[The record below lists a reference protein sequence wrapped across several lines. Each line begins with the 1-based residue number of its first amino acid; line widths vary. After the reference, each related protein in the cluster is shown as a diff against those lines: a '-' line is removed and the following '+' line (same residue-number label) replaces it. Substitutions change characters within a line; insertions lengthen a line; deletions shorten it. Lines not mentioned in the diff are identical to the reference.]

1 MKQLLILIILAAAT
15 HMANGQGAKQY
26 DSLILLNNKYKT
38 PIGCKAKTAYQLK
51 CDNYTI
57 QWFYMSDGIMKM
69 LPDTIV
75 SQLERQKKAF
85 NKEMINPYI
94 LDQVMKG
101 YKISYESEGS
111 MQYQIIAYGIVNE
124 QPILVQLS
132 LDNEPRNN
140 DDIPEFARQIIK
152 LTP

>member
-1 MKQLLILIILAAAT
+1 MKQLLVLIILAAT
-15 HMANGQGAKQY
+15 HIANGQAAKQY

-38 PIGCKAKTAYQLK
+38 PIGCTAKTSYQLK
-51 CDNYTI
+51 CDNYSI

-75 SQLERQKKAF
+75 SQLERQKQAF
-85 NKEMINPYI
+85 HKEMINPYI

-111 MQYQIIAYGIVNE
+111 MHYQIIAYGIVNE

-132 LDNEPRNN
+132 LDNEPKNN

-152 LTP
+152 LTH